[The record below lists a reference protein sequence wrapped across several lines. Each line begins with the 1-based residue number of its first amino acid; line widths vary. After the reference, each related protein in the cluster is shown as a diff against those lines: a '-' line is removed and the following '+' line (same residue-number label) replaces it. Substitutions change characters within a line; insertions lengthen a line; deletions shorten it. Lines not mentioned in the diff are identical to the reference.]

1 MTYDLESLRQEY
13 QLGKRPKYLFFWGH
27 NEAKGPTTKA
37 CLSQWYPS
45 QFQAEGERYQ
55 WAEQYM
61 MAQKALLFED
71 REIFHKIM
79 AAKHPGE
86 CKKLGKKVRNFDSG
100 VWDQK
105 KSAIVAQGN
114 YYKFSQN
121 LPMGQFLLAT
131 GERVLVEA
139 SPYDQIWGN
148 GMAAGNADIENPLRW
163 RGQNLLGFALMEI
176 RDKLAQETENP

>member
-86 CKKLGKKVRNFDSG
+86 CKKLAGFGIRKRAPSWRREIIINFRKTSLWVNFCWPPASG
-100 VWDQK
+100 CWWK
-105 KSAIVAQGN
+105 PAPTTKFGESAW
-114 YYKFSQN
+114 
-121 LPMGQFLLAT
+121 PPAT
-131 GERVLVEA
+131 PISRTLCVGGAKTCWA
-139 SPYDQIWGN
+139 S
-148 GMAAGNADIENPLRW
+148 R
-163 RGQNLLGFALMEI
+163 
-176 RDKLAQETENP
+176 